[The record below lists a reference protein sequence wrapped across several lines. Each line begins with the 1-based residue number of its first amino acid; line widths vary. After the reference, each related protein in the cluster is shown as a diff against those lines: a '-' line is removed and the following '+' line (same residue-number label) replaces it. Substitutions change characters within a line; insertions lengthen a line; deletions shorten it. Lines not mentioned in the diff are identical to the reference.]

1 MRHNLN
7 RINSCSFV
15 IIRES
20 SFAFMSVITNLSD
33 LAIGMTAVIQDM
45 PTGHDA
51 YLTRLRELGLV
62 PGTKVRLVRR
72 APLGDPIEISVRGS
86 RLAMRC
92 SEAKH
97 IKILPE

>member
-1 MRHNLN
+1 MP
-7 RINSCSFV
+7 
-15 IIRES
+15 
-20 SFAFMSVITNLSD
+20 VITTLSD
-33 LAIGMTAVIQDM
+33 LAIGVTAVIQDM